1 MIQVKNLI
9 KEFEG
14 RIVLDD
20 ITTSFKKGAVNMIIG
35 KSGSGKTVFLKCLI
49 GLIQPTSGDIRYNGR
64 NITDMKI
71 REMKRL
77 RRDMGMLFQGS
88 ALFDS
93 KTVLENVMFPL
104 DMFSRMNVRE
114 RKKRAEFCLER
125 VNLSHAADLYPS
137 EISGGM
143 MKRSAI
149 ARAIALNPK
158 YLFCD
163 EPNSGLDP
171 KTAQLIDELIS
182 DITDDFG
189 ITSIVVSHD
198 MNSVMNIGDNII
210 FLNEGILEWQGSKDK
225 IMDAQNEKL
234 NEFVFA
240 SELFKKIKEADTI
253 ITENHALEQEEERL
267 AEKMEEKDKQR
278 PVK

>member
-1 MIQVKNLI
+1 MIQVRNLI

-14 RIVLDD
+14 RVVLDD

-49 GLIQPTSGDIRYNGR
+49 GLVQPSSGEIRYNGR
-64 NITDMKI
+64 DITEMRG

-104 DMFSRMNVRE
+104 DMFSRMNLRE
-114 RKKRAEFCLER
+114 RKKRVEFCLER

-143 MKRSAI
+143 MKRAAI
-149 ARAIALNPK
+149 ARAIALNPR

-225 IMDAQNEKL
+225 IMDANNEKL

-240 SELFKKIKEADTI
+240 SELFKKIKAADTI
-253 ITENHALEQEEERL
+253 ITENNASAQEVGQDKTID
-267 AEKMEEKDKQR
+267 EKNCYSHR
-278 PVK
+278 

>member
-1 MIQVKNLI
+1 MIQVRNLI
-9 KEFEG
+9 KEFDD
-14 RIVLDD
+14 RIVLEDL
-20 ITTSFKKGAVNMIIG
+20 TTSFKKGAVNMIIG

-49 GLIQPTSGDIRYNGR
+49 GLIQPTSGEIRYNGR
-64 NITDMKI
+64 DITTMKAK
-71 REMKRL
+71 EVKRL

-104 DMFSRMNVRE
+104 DMFSRMNLRE
-114 RKKRAEFCLER
+114 RRKRAEFCLER

-143 MKRSAI
+143 MKRAAI

-225 IMDAQNEKL
+225 IMDAKNEKL

-240 SELFKKIKEADTI
+240 SELFKKIKEADNI
-253 ITENHALEQEEERL
+253 ITENHSLDEKEEKL
-267 AEKMEEKDKQR
+267 AEKMEEKT
-278 PVK
+278 P

>member
-1 MIQVKNLI
+1 MIDVKNLT
-9 KEFEG
+9 KQFDK
-14 RIVLDD
+14 RVVLDN
-20 ITTSFKKGAVNMIIG
+20 ISTSFKEGVVNMIIG

-49 GLIQPTSGDIRYNGR
+49 GLIEPTSGEINYEGQNIVTMR
-64 NITDMKI
+64 N

-77 RRDMGMLFQGS
+77 RRDMGMMFQGS

-93 KTVLENVMFPL
+93 RTVLENVMFPL
-104 DMFSRMNVRE
+104 DIFSRKNKRE
-114 RKKRAEFCLER
+114 RRKRAEFCLER
-125 VNLSHAADLYPS
+125 VNLQDAANLFPS

-143 MKRSAI
+143 MKRVAI

-171 KTAQLIDELIS
+171 RTSQLIDELIA
-182 DITDDFG
+182 DITNDLG

-198 MNSVMNIGDNII
+198 MNSVMNIGDEII
-210 FLNEGILEWQGSKDK
+210 FLNEGVLEWTGTKET
-225 IMDAQNEKL
+225 IMDSDNEVL

-240 SELFKKIKEADTI
+240 SDLFKKIKRSDNLI
-253 ITENHALEQEEERL
+253 GDDH
-267 AEKMEEKDKQR
+267 
-278 PVK
+278 

>member
-1 MIQVKNLI
+1 MIEVCNLI
-9 KEFEG
+9 KEFDG
-14 RIVLDD
+14 HTVLND

-49 GLIQPTSGDIRYNGR
+49 GLTRPTSGEIRFDGKDI
-64 NITDMKI
+64 THI
-71 REMKRL
+71 RVRDMKRL
-77 RRDMGMLFQGS
+77 RRDIGMMFQGS

-93 KTVLENVMFPL
+93 RTVLENVMFPL
-104 DMFSRMNVRE
+104 DMFSRKNLRE

-125 VNLSHAADLYPS
+125 VNLSHATNLYPS

-143 MKRSAI
+143 MKRVAL

-171 KTAQLIDELIS
+171 KTSQLIDELIA
-182 DITDDFG
+182 DITADFG

-210 FLNEGILEWQGSKDK
+210 FLNEGVLEWTGSKDK
-225 IMDAQNEKL
+225 IMDAKNEKL

-240 SELFKKIKEADTI
+240 SDLFKKIKQADTI
-253 ITENHALEQEEERL
+253 ISESNSTNLNSSL
-267 AEKMEEKDKQR
+267 
-278 PVK
+278 